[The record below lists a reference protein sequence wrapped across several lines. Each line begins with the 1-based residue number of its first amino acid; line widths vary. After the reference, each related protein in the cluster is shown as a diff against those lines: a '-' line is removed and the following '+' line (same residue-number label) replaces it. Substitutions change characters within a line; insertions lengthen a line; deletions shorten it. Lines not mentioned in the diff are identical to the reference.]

1 MAFKGAGVIAVILTG
16 VWMGSYR
23 GGFAWQSTPKLE
35 FNWHPMLMVLGLI
48 YLYGN
53 GKIIIVVKD
62 ALNSIT
68 FGFSL
73 HEFNPML
80 N

>member
-1 MAFKGAGVIAVILTG
+1 MILTG

-62 ALNSIT
+62 ACRSASLNSIT
-68 FGFSL
+68 FAFSL
-73 HEFNPML
+73 HDLNLML